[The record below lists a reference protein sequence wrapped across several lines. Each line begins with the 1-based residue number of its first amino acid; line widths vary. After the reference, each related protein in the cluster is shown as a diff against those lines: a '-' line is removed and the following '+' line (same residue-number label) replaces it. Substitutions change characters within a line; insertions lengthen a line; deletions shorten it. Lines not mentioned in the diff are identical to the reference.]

1 MLPETVQKEITIQI
15 QKKNPKNSQKQRTQ
29 KQRNNRNLEEKI
41 LKSDTKKNHNNANNC
56 VLEINPEKNI
66 KSLPHNHKYYS
77 ELNFRNSPYLT
88 KMQSSYLDT
97 NFQRIFKFQS

>member
-41 LKSDTKKNHNNANNC
+41 LKSDTKK
-56 VLEINPEKNI
+56 
-66 KSLPHNHKYYS
+66 KS
-77 ELNFRNSPYLT
+77 
-88 KMQSSYLDT
+88 Q
-97 NFQRIFKFQS
+97 QRQ